1 MTRWRWLPVMIAL
14 LFLPSLA
21 GAQTRVGDKTGD
33 KVRFGETQIIVDSG
47 FGATR
52 LKVMFARTPDQLR
65 QGLMYRTTIKPW
77 DGMLFDMG
85 IVQPGNF
92 WMRNTLIPLDIIFI
106 KADGTVDSI
115 GEGVPLSLKPVASKG
130 PIRGVLEVRKGRAAK
145 LGIKPGS
152 IIRHEIFGNRER

>member
-1 MTRWRWLPVMIAL
+1 MIAL

-115 GEGVPLSLKPVASKG
+115 GEGVPLSLKPPPSWASNRAPSFATKYSAIGSASQRAG
-130 PIRGVLEVRKGRAAK
+130 PTRSTPAPGAA
-145 LGIKPGS
+145 LRNP
-152 IIRHEIFGNRER
+152 